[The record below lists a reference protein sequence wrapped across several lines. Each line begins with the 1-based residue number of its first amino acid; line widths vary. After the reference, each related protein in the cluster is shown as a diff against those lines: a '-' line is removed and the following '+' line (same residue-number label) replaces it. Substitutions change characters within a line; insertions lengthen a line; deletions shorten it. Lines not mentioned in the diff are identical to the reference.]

1 MPRVEHQYLDFRRKS
16 FLQPSSI
23 IRKLTKDK
31 FRLCPFR
38 SPLLRVCCACALCFI
53 FLWLLRCF
61 TSPGTL
67 PTFLSSNAIL
77 LALGFP
83 IRKSPDQSPLD
94 GSPKHIV
101 VTPRPSSPFG
111 VKASSIRP

>member
-1 MPRVEHQYLDFRRKS
+1 MSLDFAPFARRY
-16 FLQPSSI
+16 LGY
-23 IRKLTKDK
+23 
-31 FRLCPFR
+31 
-38 SPLLRVCCACALCFI
+38 VCALRHICFI

-67 PTFLSSNAIL
+67 PTLLPSCAIL
-77 LALGFP
+77 LAQGFP

-111 VKASSIRP
+111 AKASSIRPYIPYKIKYSSY